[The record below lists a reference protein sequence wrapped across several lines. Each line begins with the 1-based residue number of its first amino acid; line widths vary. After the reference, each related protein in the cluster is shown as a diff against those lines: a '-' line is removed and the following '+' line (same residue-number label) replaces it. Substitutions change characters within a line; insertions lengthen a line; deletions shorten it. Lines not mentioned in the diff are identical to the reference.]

1 MNRTITLTN
10 EQFQILSDYKE
21 LGFNNES
28 ELLNY
33 AISFLQKEKHKVN
46 DLKMSAELYSEI
58 YQSDQD
64 LQDLTESSL
73 NDVEL

>member
-21 LGFNNES
+21 LGFNTES

-33 AISFLQKEKHKVN
+33 AILFVQKEKHKLN
-46 DLKMSAELYSEI
+46 DLKMSADLYSEI

-64 LQDLTESSL
+64 LRDLTSPSQQKIMF
-73 NDVEL
+73 

>member
-33 AISFLQKEKHKVN
+33 AILFLQKEKQKLN
-46 DLKMSAELYSEI
+46 DLKLSADLYSEI
-58 YQSDQD
+58 YQNDMD

>member
-33 AISFLQKEKHKVN
+33 AILFVHKEKHKLN
-46 DLKMSAELYSEI
+46 DLKMSADLYSEI
-58 YQSDQD
+58 YHNKQD
-64 LQDLTESSL
+64 LQDLTYPTQQKIMF
-73 NDVEL
+73 